1 MSGKRLSLL
10 LLGAAI
16 LMGGSTVQAQ
26 AFCGVIEESAVAAT
40 AKKATRKANDRVLKQ
55 IRKLRRQHGRKLVV
69 ESASAACVGG
79 AVAID
84 SNGNQIVGK
93 PRCTVTRGFCVNP

>member
-16 LMGGSTVQAQ
+16 FIGGTTVQAH
-26 AFCGVIEESAVAAT
+26 AFCGVIEESAVAKT
-40 AKKATRKANDRVLKQ
+40 AKRANWEANNRVLKQ
-55 IRKLRRQHGRKLVV
+55 IRKLKRQHGRKLVV
-69 ESASAACVGG
+69 ESESVACVGG

-84 SNGNQIVGK
+84 SNGNQTVGK
-93 PRCTVTRGFCVNP
+93 ARCTVTRGFCVNP

>member
-1 MSGKRLSLL
+1 MSGKRLSFL

-16 LMGGSTVQAQ
+16 LISGTSIQAQ

-40 AKKATRKANDRVLKQ
+40 AKKATRKADDRILRQ

-69 ESASAACVGG
+69 ESMSVACVGG
-79 AVAID
+79 SVAID

>member
-1 MSGKRLSLL
+1 MTAKRLSFL

-16 LMGGSTVQAQ
+16 LVGGTTVQAQ
-26 AFCGVIEESAVAAT
+26 AFCGVIEESAVAKT
-40 AKKATRKANDRVLKQ
+40 AKRATREADYNVLKQ
-55 IRKLRRQHGRKLVV
+55 IRKLKRKHGRKLVV
-69 ESASAACVGG
+69 ERASVACVGG
-79 AVAID
+79 GVAID